1 MSINARTRWP
11 VLALAAVLIVGVV
24 LAGCGKSPQAD
35 VRYHCPMHPT
45 VISDKPGDC
54 PICGMRLVPIEERVA
69 PTTVPAYVCPMHPE
83 VTSEKPGRCSMCGM
97 KLVPA
102 GTTGDYPME
111 HKTYTCSMHSEFLTD
126 DPNDHCPKCGMKV
139 VEKRDR
145 DQGPGVGSQ
154 GEPVQ
159 TTPPTVPAPESA
171 RITDHGPRTTGG
183 GRRVLYYRNPMNPT
197 VTSPVPMK
205 DEMGMEY
212 VPVYAD
218 EAAPAGSGVA
228 GMATVEITSE
238 GIRLSGV
245 QTEPAVVER
254 AARSVRTVGTVT
266 ADETRIRHVHTKIAG
281 WVEKLFVNFTGQL
294 VRKGQPILSIYS
306 QELLASQQE
315 FLRARETAAKFAASE
330 LPEVRTGGEEL
341 LRSAEQRLR
350 LFDVPEDFIEELK
363 RSGQPKRA
371 VTLLAPVSG
380 FVTVKEIFE
389 GQQIEPGMELFAITD
404 LSRIWIE
411 ADVYEYEARS
421 VHVGQEGRVTLPYD
435 PGRQLAGRVTFVY
448 PTLNPE
454 SRTLRVRLEFANP
467 DFALKPAMF
476 ANVEL
481 PLDATEGVVIPDS
494 AVIDTGERQVVFV
507 SLGGGRFEPR
517 EVKLGIRSSGKAQV
531 LSGVAAGDQ
540 VVTRANFLLDSESQL
555 RAAIAGMK
563 KTSDQKRGGPQ

>member
-1 MSINARTRWP
+1 MQTTASIRRLILIAALVF
-11 VLALAAVLIVGVV
+11 VLATFLTA
-24 LAGCGKSPQAD
+24 CGKGPPPGIKYQ
-35 VRYHCPMHPT
+35 CPMHPT
-45 VISDKPGDC
+45 FISDKPGDC
-54 PICGMRLVPIEERVA
+54 PICGMRLMPVEEKTA

-83 VTSEKPGRCSMCGM
+83 VTSDRPGERCSKCGM
-97 KLVPA
+97 RLVPT
-102 GTTGDYPME
+102 GVTGDYPKE
-111 HKTYTCSMHSEFLTD
+111 HKTYLCPMHPEFLTD
-126 DPNDHCPKCGMKV
+126 DPKGRCPKCGMQV
-139 VEKRDR
+139 VEKGAE
-145 DQGPGVGSQ
+145 DQAPQTGEISPTHAAGPHPAQAPQ
-154 GEPVQ
+154 GTAGE
-159 TTPPTVPAPESA
+159 
-171 RITDHGPRTTGG
+171 RK
-183 GRRVLYYRNPMNPT
+183 VLFYRNPMNPKI
-197 VTSPVPMK
+197 TSPVPMK
-205 DEMGMEY
+205 DEMGMDY

-218 EAAPAGSGVA
+218 ETAPASGGVA
-228 GMATVEITSE
+228 GMATVEITSD

-254 AARSVRTVGTVT
+254 VARSARTVGTVT

-294 VRKGQPILSIYS
+294 VREGQPILSIYS

-315 FLRARETAAKFAASE
+315 FLRTRETAAKFAASA

-363 RSGQPKRA
+363 RSDQPKRA

-404 LSRIWIE
+404 LSRVWIE

-421 VHVGQEGRVTLPYD
+421 VHVGQKGKVTLPYD
-435 PGRQLAGRVTFVY
+435 PSRQLAGRVSFIY

-454 SRTLRVRLEFANP
+454 SRTLRVRLEFQNT

-494 AVIDTGERQVVFV
+494 AVIDTGERQLVFV

-517 EVKLGIRSSGKAQV
+517 EVKLGVRSSGKAQV
-531 LSGVAAGDQ
+531 LSGVAAGEQ

-555 RAAIAGMK
+555 RAAVAGMG
-563 KTSDQKRGGPQ
+563 KTSDHKHGGGQ

>member
-1 MSINARTRWP
+1 MQTKANIRRLILVAALVF
-11 VLALAAVLIVGVV
+11 VLAAFLTA
-24 LAGCGKSPQAD
+24 CGKGPPPGVKYQ
-35 VRYHCPMHPT
+35 CPMHPT
-45 VISDKPGDC
+45 FISDKPGDC
-54 PICGMRLVPIEERVA
+54 PICGMRLIPIEEKTA

-83 VTSEKPGRCSMCGM
+83 VTSARPGERCSKCGM
-97 KLVPA
+97 RLVPTGA
-102 GTTGDYPME
+102 TGDYPKA
-111 HKTYTCSMHSEFLTD
+111 HKTYTCPMHPEFLTD
-126 DPNDHCPKCGMKV
+126 DPNERCPKCGMKV
-139 VEKRDR
+139 VEKEAEDR
-145 DQGPGVGSQ
+145 GPGTGEISPTRGAGPHPEQGPQ
-154 GEPVQ
+154 G
-159 TTPPTVPAPESA
+159 
-171 RITDHGPRTTGG
+171 TGG
-183 GRRVLYYRNPMNPT
+183 KRKVLFYRNPMNPR
-197 VTSPVPMK
+197 VTSPVPAK
-205 DEMGMEY
+205 DDMGMDY
-212 VPVYAD
+212 VPVYAE
-218 EAAPAGSGVA
+218 EAAPAQGDVE
-228 GMATVEITSE
+228 GMATVEIASN

-254 AARSVRTVGTVT
+254 VARSARTVGTVT

-341 LRSAEQRLR
+341 LRSVEQRLR

-371 VTLLAPVSG
+371 VTLLSPVSG

-404 LSRIWIE
+404 LSRVWIE

-421 VHVGQEGRVTLPYD
+421 VHVGQEGKVTFPYD
-435 PGRQLAGRVTFVY
+435 PSRQLAGRVSFIY

-454 SRTLRVRLEFANP
+454 SRTLRVRLEFQNP
-467 DFALKPAMF
+467 DFALKPGMF

-494 AVIDTGERQVVFV
+494 AVIDTGERQLVFV

-517 EVKLGIRSSGKAQV
+517 EVKLGVRSSGKAQV
-531 LSGVAAGDQ
+531 LSGVAAGEQ

-555 RAAIAGMK
+555 RAAIAGMGK
-563 KTSDQKRGGPQ
+563 SSDHKHGGGQ